1 MKKLN
6 NEADGTIF
14 DVETCNLLK
23 QNIDI
28 VILFGK
34 KYNENVHG
42 ILLLDSSEI
51 YKTLHI
57 SEI

>member
-1 MKKLN
+1 MKQMAPYLMLQLV
-6 NEADGTIF
+6 TF
-14 DVETCNLLK
+14 LK
-23 QNIDI
+23 RNIDI

-51 YKTLHI
+51 YKILHI
-57 SEI
+57 SEILIL